1 MLRQIKFE
9 FHILFFFINRS
20 KKLFVHSMF
29 LITII
34 IFTDYYVKICFKSL
48 KYEKKKFY
56 YILNV
61 FLNFIQIKS
70 KYK

>member
-29 LITII
+29 LIII